1 MKMMTVVG
9 VAITLATVAVLVIE
23 FFRHRRGRFA
33 LYGWIGLVIL
43 AVAEVLMFRGVE
55 PVSTYFTPIAWT
67 AYLMIT
73 DAAVLAMTGRSRL
86 HDEPGEFARTALLS
100 VPLWLIFEVY
110 NLRLVNWTYIGMP
123 MTWAEAILGSAWAF
137 ATITP
142 GIFETA
148 DLFQAF
154 GWLGR
159 GPVVRFSRGSQTA
172 MMIYGAACL
181 IVPIALPR
189 HIGSYLFA
197 FVWMGFVFL
206 LDPLNRRLG
215 LPSIEADLENGR
227 WNWFLC
233 LFLSG
238 WTCGWLWEF
247 WNYWASAKWIYIFP
261 MAQNWKIFEIPIP
274 GYLGFFPFA
283 VECFTM
289 YVTASWI
296 LRSAR
301 KSKVRSLGQ
310 EEL

>member
-1 MKMMTVVG
+1 MTLVG
-9 VAITLATVAVLVIE
+9 VGITLATVAVLVIE
-23 FFRHRRGRFA
+23 FFRHRRGGFA
-33 LYGWIGLVIL
+33 LYGWFGLLIL
-43 AVAEVLMFRGVE
+43 AVGEILMFRGVE
-55 PVSTYFTPIAWT
+55 PISTFFTPIAWT
-67 AYLMIT
+67 AYLMIA

-86 HDEPGEFARTALLS
+86 HDELGEFARTALLS
-100 VPLWLIFEVY
+100 IPLWLIFEAY

-123 MTWAEAILGSAWAF
+123 MSWTEAILGSCWAF

-154 GWLGR
+154 GWFGR
-159 GPVVRFSRGSQTA
+159 GPLVHFSRRLETGF
-172 MMIYGAACL
+172 MIYGAACL
-181 IVPIALPR
+181 IVPVVVPQ

-206 LDPLNRRLG
+206 LDPINRRLG
-215 LPSIEADLENGR
+215 LPSIEADLAAGN
-227 WNWFLC
+227 WSWFLC

-247 WNYWASAKWIYIFP
+247 WNYWASAQWIYIFP
-261 MAQNWKIFEIPIP
+261 MAQNWKIFEMPIP

-289 YVTASWI
+289 YVTASWLI
-296 LRSAR
+296 RTAR
-301 KSKVRSLGQ
+301 KSKVRRLRE